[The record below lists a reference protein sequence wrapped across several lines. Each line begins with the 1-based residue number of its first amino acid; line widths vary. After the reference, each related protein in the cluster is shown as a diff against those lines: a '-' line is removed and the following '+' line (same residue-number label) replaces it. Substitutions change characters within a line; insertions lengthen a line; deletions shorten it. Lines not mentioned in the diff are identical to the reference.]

1 MSSEELSRSLLSSL
15 AEARPTGRPAG
26 MADGRIGLAVA
37 LAELAAAEPNAGWD
51 RHAHA
56 HVRAAV
62 EHPPAGPS
70 LFGGLA
76 GLSFALRLLSRD
88 GTRYRTAL
96 RDVDRLLGE
105 RLELALPGSAPPHR
119 YDLISGLTGVAAA
132 WLDRT
137 GSQLRQRL
145 LTSVVA
151 WSRAPIAEPV
161 DLGMAHGVA
170 GPLALLALAA
180 DRPPGAAAAAAALA
194 GRIRAGVVADCFG
207 SDVDHQLPVSRV
219 RLSPGWCYGGAGAAR
234 ALQLA
239 GNAFAVPEWQ
249 ALALDLAR
257 SAARRPGRPDWEWT
271 LCHGRAGLLHLL
283 DRIHRD
289 LPEPDPL
296 LGRRIAR
303 LRTEITTRFTANPG
317 TATGFLRGTAGVG
330 LVLHGLA
337 PAVPQRWAR
346 LLLTG

>member
-1 MSSEELSRSLLSSL
+1 MHGDDLGRSLLASL
-15 AEARPTGRPAG
+15 AGARTTGRPAS
-26 MADGRIGLAVA
+26 MADGQVGLAVA
-37 LAELAAAEPNAGWD
+37 LAELAAAEPDAGWD

-56 HVRAAV
+56 HLRAAV
-62 EHPPAGPS
+62 EHPPAGAS

-76 GLSFALRLLSRD
+76 GLSFALQLLSRD
-88 GTRYRTAL
+88 GTRYRGAL
-96 RDVDRLLGE
+96 RDVDRLLAE
-105 RLELALPGSAPPHR
+105 RLDLGRPGSVLPHR

-137 GSQLRQRL
+137 GSPLRRRL
-145 LTSVVA
+145 LTWVVA
-151 WSRAPIAEPV
+151 WSRRPFAGPA

-170 GPLALLALAA
+170 GPLALLSLAP
-180 DRPPGAAAAAAALA
+180 DPPPGAADAAAALV
-194 GRIRAGVVADCFG
+194 GRLRAGVVADDFG
-207 SDVDHQLPVSRV
+207 SDVDHRLPVSGV
-219 RLSPGWCYGGAGAAR
+219 RLSPGWCYGGAGVAR

-239 GNAFAVPEWQ
+239 GTAFAVPEWQ

-257 SAARRPGRPDWEWT
+257 SAARRPGRPGWEWT

-289 LPEPDPL
+289 LPGPDPL
-296 LGRRIAR
+296 LSARIAE
-303 LRTEITTRFTANPG
+303 LRTEVAARFTVNPPM
-317 TATGFLRGTAGVG
+317 ATGFLRGTAGVG